1 LTENKQLS
9 PGDEIESKCLKCKNV
24 TNHNIFAMDGETIV
38 KVRCKVCSAMH
49 RYRPPVELKKQAALP
64 TRKTG
69 GRIAAPK
76 SLLPAAEQRKVT
88 QALALF
94 TESVAGRD
102 LARAIPYSM
111 TAAFRENE
119 LIQHPNF
126 GLGLVL
132 KTIRP
137 DKIEVRFHEG
147 TKILVCHF

>member
-1 LTENKQLS
+1 MTENKQLAT
-9 PGDEIESKCLKCKNV
+9 GDEIESKCLKCKNV

-38 KVRCKVCSAMH
+38 KVRCKVCGALH
-49 RYRPPVELKKQAALP
+49 RYRPPVELKKQAALR

-69 GRIAAPK
+69 ERTTAPK
-76 SLLPAAEQRKVT
+76 SLPAALQRKVT
-88 QALALF
+88 QAIALF

-111 TAAFRENE
+111 AASFHENE